1 MFGFSIPNFK
11 KILGEKK
18 RTVKPWGLWDT
29 RIAEF
34 MNKNKSEQ
42 GPTRRVNF
50 YANTNAF
57 YSGEKNVSYL
67 YLVDQ
72 LPSELELSFRKTIR
86 RECKAGVRITFITN
100 LNRDTINWES
110 PTNKNKLQTWKNL
123 EKANDREVSIY
134 EAAGEVGR
142 LDLQNYKKKS
152 IEYLINADLR
162 RKRKL
167 FNVQGIM
174 LITGERGLAFD
185 DTVKSVES
193 SCKRSKIKIKRI
205 TGNLTDY
212 LETFSP
218 FSLRK
223 NSGVIKRT
231 GSNVIPDELV
241 ARLNSYDQG
250 TVGTGS
256 MYWGTDI
263 YSKKPVLKEPKVID
277 TDAEN
282 WLIAAETGGGKSYF
296 VKSSCIQLLGR
307 NDMVGTINDIEGDE
321 YEDLGYIIANHSSVV
336 MLDIGESGGSYFDP
350 VEIYETG
357 VADLDEEMHSLSIS
371 FTKSMFKTLVGDKLL
386 QKRDWAETIIENGVE
401 EFYDELGV
409 VNSDSRTWKKTKGK
423 TIFDVYAKIKTYK
436 PHKLNEEFEA
446 DKELVIAQLESRLG
460 RNSQTT
466 GRFSNR
472 VQFDSIRD
480 AKLVINSFG
489 MKGRSASTVSAV
501 DMALM
506 QLYTALISHLRSVF
520 AKSRGMYNFKIWEEF
535 QRWGGFPGAE
545 ETLKTPLSGGRKLG
559 DINIIITNRPSE
571 LLETDRFKI
580 FDSITTFAIGAV
592 GDSKVRHELCE
603 RLQMPLMKKELD
615 LIERNRKKSDDN
627 TTEYEDFDA
636 IKMNPYAKAFLVG
649 LERRDFSITK
659 IVLPDSL
666 SKTRLFQTGVK
677 VG

>member
-1 MFGFSIPNFK
+1 
-11 KILGEKK
+11 
-18 RTVKPWGLWDT
+18 
-29 RIAEF
+29 
-34 MNKNKSEQ
+34 
-42 GPTRRVNF
+42 
-50 YANTNAF
+50 
-57 YSGEKNVSYL
+57 
-67 YLVDQ
+67 
-72 LPSELELSFRKTIR
+72 
-86 RECKAGVRITFITN
+86 
-100 LNRDTINWES
+100 
-110 PTNKNKLQTWKNL
+110 
-123 EKANDREVSIY
+123 
-134 EAAGEVGR
+134 
-142 LDLQNYKKKS
+142 
-152 IEYLINADLR
+152 
-162 RKRKL
+162 
-167 FNVQGIM
+167 
-174 LITGERGLAFD
+174 FD

-357 VADLDEEMHSLSIS
+357 VADLDEEMHSLSVS

-401 EFYDELGV
+401 EFYADLGV
-409 VNSDSRTWKKTKGK
+409 VNSDSKTWKKTKGK
-423 TIFDVYAKIKTYK
+423 TIFDVYEKIKIYK
-436 PHKLNEEFEA
+436 PHKLNSEFEA

-460 RNSQTT
+460 RNSRTT

-677 VG
+677 IG

>member
-1 MFGFSIPNFK
+1 MFGFTLPNIK

-18 RTVKPWGLWDT
+18 RTVRPWVLWDN
-29 RIAEF
+29 RIAEL

-42 GPTRRVNF
+42 GPTRRANF

-57 YSGEKNVSYL
+57 YSGEKNVTYL

-86 RECKAGVRITFITN
+86 RECKAGVRISFITN
-100 LNRDTINWES
+100 LNRDTINWDS

-123 EKANDREVSIY
+123 EKADNKEVSIY
-134 EAAGEVGR
+134 EMAGEVNR
-142 LDLQNYKKKS
+142 LDTQNYKKAS
-152 IEYLINADLR
+152 LEYLINADLR

-167 FNVQGIM
+167 FNVQGVM
-174 LITGERGLAFD
+174 LITGERGVAFD
-185 DTVKSVES
+185 DTVKAVTE

-231 GSNVIPDELV
+231 GSNVITDELV

-250 TVGTGS
+250 TVGIGS

-263 YSKKPVLKEPKVID
+263 YSKKPVLKEPKAVD

-296 VKSSCIQLLGR
+296 VKSSCLQLLGR
-307 NDMVGTINDIEGDE
+307 NDVVGTINDIEGDE
-321 YEDLGYIIANHSSVV
+321 YIDLGYIVANHSSVV
-336 MLDIGESGGSYFDP
+336 MLDIGDAGGHYFDP
-350 VEIYETG
+350 VEIYKTG
-357 VADLDEEMHSLSIS
+357 NANLDEDMYSLSLS

-386 QKRDWAETIIENGVE
+386 QKRDWSETIIENSVE
-401 EFYDELGV
+401 QFYDNLGV
-409 VNSDSRTWKKTKGK
+409 YKGDSKTWSKTKGK
-423 TIFDVYAKIKTYK
+423 NIFDVYEVIKKYK
-436 PHKLNEEFEA
+436 PRNINDEFIA
-446 DKELVIAQLESRLG
+446 DKELVIEALESRLG
-460 RNSQTT
+460 RGNSTT
-466 GRFSNR
+466 GRFSNK
-472 VQFDSIRD
+472 VSFESIRD

-489 MKGRSASTVSAV
+489 MKGRSASTVSPV

-520 AKSRGMYNFKIWEEF
+520 AKSKGMYNFKVWEEF

-559 DINIIITNRPSE
+559 DINIVVTNRPSE

-592 GDSKVRHELCE
+592 GDAKVRHELCE

-627 TTEYEDFDA
+627 TTAYEDFDA

-649 LERRDFSITK
+649 LERREFSITK

-666 SKTRLFQTGVK
+666 SKTKLFQTGVK